1 MKLIA
6 HTEAMSS
13 FVLSKIK
20 SYNLIRQKKS
30 ESGEWLQMKK
40 KTYCSA
46 GSVYRT
52 KT

>member
-20 SYNLIRQKKS
+20 SYNLIRQKKVKVV
-30 ESGEWLQMKK
+30 SG
-40 KTYCSA
+40 S
-46 GSVYRT
+46 R
-52 KT
+52 